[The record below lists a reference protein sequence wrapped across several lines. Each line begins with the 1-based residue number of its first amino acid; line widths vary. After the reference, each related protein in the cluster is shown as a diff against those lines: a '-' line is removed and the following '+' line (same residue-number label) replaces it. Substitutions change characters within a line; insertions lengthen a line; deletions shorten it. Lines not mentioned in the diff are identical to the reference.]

1 MYWGNY
7 VDGAIG
13 RAKLD
18 GTGINQSFITGATGV
33 CGVGVDPPSNRF
45 RFVSVVHH
53 LTSGKATLVVRVPH
67 PGTLVASGKA

>member
-7 VDGAIG
+7 VDGTIG

-18 GTGINQSFITGATGV
+18 GSGINQSFITGATGV